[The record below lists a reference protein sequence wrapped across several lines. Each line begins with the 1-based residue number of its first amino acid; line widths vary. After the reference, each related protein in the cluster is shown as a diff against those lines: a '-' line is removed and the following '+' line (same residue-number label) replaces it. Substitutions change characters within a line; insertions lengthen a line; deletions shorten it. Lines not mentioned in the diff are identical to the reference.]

1 MPRTAIPSYK
11 RRDKLGNKIDNT
23 TRAEAQLADFLA
35 AKAAAKKPTQTRGA
49 LIEEI
54 LLSNSRRHGFSGNGR
69 ERLADFLFGRA
80 SALNKPRPALIE
92 DILTSWAKRNGYK
105 PKE

>member
-1 MPRTAIPSYK
+1 MPRTAIPSYRK
-11 RRDKLGNKIDNT
+11 RDKLWNKIDGE

-35 AKAAAKKPTQTRGA
+35 AKAAARKPSCTRA
-49 LIEEI
+49 DLIEEV

-69 ERLADFLFGRA
+69 DRLADFLFGRA
-80 SALNKPRPALIE
+80 SSKTIPRASLVEEILIN
-92 DILTSWAKRNGYK
+92 WAKRNGYK

>member
-1 MPRTAIPSYK
+1 MPRTAIPSYR
-11 RRDKLGNKIDNT
+11 RRDKLGNKIDSN

-35 AKAAAKKPTQTRGA
+35 AKAAVEKPSKTRCA

-69 ERLADFLFGRA
+69 DRLADFLFGRA
-80 SALNKPRPALIE
+80 SQLQKPRPALIE